1 MNELGLT
8 AATHIG
14 LSALLTSVTTAAL
27 GSFVLVK
34 NSRSKLYRVFSLY
47 SFSIAFWSAFV
58 AVHVFTEDRRLAILA
73 GKYLHVGAAFIPVM
87 FVHFVSEFFG
97 DRKHIINSTFLFI
110 LYLIAGAFVVLCI
123 NGTLVSDVGRSME
136 SSTS

>member
-1 MNELGLT
+1 VNEIGLT

-34 NSRSKLYRVFSLY
+34 NRRSNLYRVFSLY
-47 SFSIAFWSAFV
+47 SFSIALWSGFV
-58 AVHVFTEDRRLAILA
+58 ALHIFTENRQFAILT
-73 GKYLHVGAAFIPVM
+73 GKYLHIGAVFIPVM

-97 DRKHIINSTFLFI
+97 DRKHIINRTFLTV
-110 LYLIAGAFVVLCI
+110 LYLIAGGFVVLCI
-123 NGTLVSDVGRSME
+123 NGTLISDVAPK
-136 SSTS
+136 